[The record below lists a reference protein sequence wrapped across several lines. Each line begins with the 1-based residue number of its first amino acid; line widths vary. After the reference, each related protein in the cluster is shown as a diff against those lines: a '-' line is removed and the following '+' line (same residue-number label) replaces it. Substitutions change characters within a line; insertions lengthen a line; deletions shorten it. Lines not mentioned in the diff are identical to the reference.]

1 MAKFCTNCGNELTDD
16 NASICI
22 KCGKEINENKSNGG
36 KKKNKKGLPTW
47 AIILI
52 VVGCTLLIPIII
64 FIIFAIFSYNYIK
77 DNDIQIKDYIEE
89 ITTVKGTIGDT
100 LINDDVRITLT
111 DALIYSEIN
120 GDEFTDKPSYG
131 KEFLIFFFNIENM
144 DDESKYISTYNFSGY
159 VDDVAVQTKDLFNDV
174 EDTPVLGV
182 DLASGKKARGYVAFE
197 INEDWKKFEI
207 RYKENSFDEDSIIF
221 TVVNENNNQNEGV

>member
-1 MAKFCTNCGNELTDD
+1 MAKFCTNCGNELTD
-16 NASICI
+16 NASMCI
-22 KCGKEINENKSNGG
+22 KCGKEINGNKSNGG
-36 KKKNKKGLPTW
+36 KRKNKKGLPTW

-52 VVGCTLLIPIII
+52 VVGCTLLIPMIILI
-64 FIIFAIFSYNYIK
+64 MFAIFSYNYIK
-77 DNDIQIKDYIEE
+77 DNDVHIKDYIEE
-89 ITTVKGTIGDT
+89 ITSVKGTIGDT
-100 LINDDVRITLT
+100 LENGDMRITLT

-120 GDEFTDKPSYG
+120 GEEFTDKPGYE
-131 KEFLIFFFNIENM
+131 KEYLIFFFNVENI

-159 VDDVAVQTKDLFNDV
+159 VDDEAVQTKKLFNDV
-174 EDTPVLGV
+174 DNTSALNV

-207 RYKENSFDEDSIIF
+207 HYKENSFDEDSIIF

>member
-1 MAKFCTNCGNELTDD
+1 MAKFCTNCGNELTD

-36 KKKNKKGLPTW
+36 KRKNKKGLPTW

-52 VVGCTLLIPIII
+52 VVGCVVLIPIIG
-64 FIIFAIFSYNYIK
+64 FIMFAIFSYNYIK
-77 DNDIQIKDYIEE
+77 DNDVHIKDYIEE
-89 ITTVKGTIGDT
+89 ITSVKGTIGDT
-100 LINDDVRITLT
+100 LENDDMRITLT

-120 GDEFTDKPSYG
+120 GEEFIDKPGYE
-131 KEFLIFFFNIENM
+131 KEYLIFFFNVENI

-159 VDDVAVQTKDLFNDV
+159 VDDEAVQTKKLFNDV
-174 EDTPVLGV
+174 DNTSALNV

-197 INEDWKKFEI
+197 INKDWKKFEI
-207 RYKENSFDEDSIIF
+207 HYKENSFDEDSIIF

>member
-1 MAKFCTNCGNELTDD
+1 MAKFCTNCGNELTD

-36 KKKNKKGLPTW
+36 KRKNKKGLPTW

-52 VVGCTLLIPIII
+52 VVGCVVLIPIIG

-77 DNDIQIKDYIEE
+77 DNDVHIKDYIEE
-89 ITTVKGTIGDT
+89 ITSVKGTIGDT
-100 LINDDVRITLT
+100 LENDDMRITLT

-120 GDEFTDKPSYG
+120 GEEFIDKPGYE
-131 KEFLIFFFNIENM
+131 KEYLIFFFNVENI

-159 VDDVAVQTKDLFNDV
+159 VDDEAVQTKKLFNDV
-174 EDTPVLGV
+174 DNTSALNV

-197 INEDWKKFEI
+197 INKDWKKFEI
-207 RYKENSFDEDSIIF
+207 HYKENSFDEDSIIF